1 VAVLRSLKL
10 ISWSLGCLLI
20 LSEVAVAQLDMP
32 LHSSDP
38 RLEPATVRELVAR
51 YCRLDYAGARLNQAD
66 WPKLQP
72 VVSWTSNPDYSLFM
86 ITARFDVDTDA
97 VPEHGKYQVMVHY
110 RLLGKFDLSEGYSV
124 DSANHVEDV
133 RYTVAQVNGEWRVTD
148 AEPSY
153 PHPSRA
159 ATLQWLNGKLA
170 NAKDEASQTIYQNA
184 ITRLQTQ
191 NASPL
196 AK

>member
-1 VAVLRSLKL
+1 MLRSRKL
-10 ISWSLGCLLI
+10 VSHSLWWLFISSA
-20 LSEVAVAQLDMP
+20 VAMAQLDMP
-32 LHSSDP
+32 LNHSDP
-38 RLEPATVRELVAR
+38 KLEPATVRELVAR
-51 YCRLDYAGARLNQAD
+51 YCRLDYAGVRLNQAD

-97 VPEHGKYQVMVHY
+97 VPEHGNKYIVVVHY
-110 RLLGKFDLSEGYSV
+110 RLLGKFDLSEGYSL
-124 DSANHVEDV
+124 DSASHVEDV
-133 RYTVAQVNGEWRVTD
+133 SYSVAEVNGDWRITD
-148 AEPSY
+148 AEPGY

-170 NAKDEASQTIYQNA
+170 DAKDEASQTIYKNA
-184 ITRLQTQ
+184 LDRLQADKT
-191 NASPL
+191 SPL